1 MANEIT
7 ISQRLQITKDNLQ
20 FLFAPDTKTADLA
33 SVASAGGNQL
43 ITGTAEALDL
53 NADVTANG
61 VAYFKNLSTTIPV
74 EIGISAYTQT
84 TGGPAATEMISL
96 VRLNAGE
103 SSISRAATT
112 SIYAKAITSGTNTD
126 AYISFQIFSP

>member
-7 ISQRLQITKDNLQ
+7 ITNRLQITKDNLQ
-20 FLFAPDTKTADLA
+20 FLFAPDTKQADLS

-43 ITGTAEALDL
+43 ITGSEEALDL

-61 VAYFKNLSTTIPV
+61 IAYFKNLSTTIPI
-74 EIGISAYTQT
+74 EIGVGGFTST
-84 TGGPAATEMISL
+84 TAVATSMISL
-96 VRLNAGE
+96 FRLNAGE
-103 SSISRAATT
+103 ATISRPATT
-112 SIYAKAITSGTNTD
+112 NVIAKAITSIAATQ

>member
-7 ISQRLQITKDNLQ
+7 ISQRLQITKENLQ

-74 EIGISAYTQT
+74 EIGVGGFTST
-84 TGGPAATEMISL
+84 TAAATEMISL
-96 VRLNAGE
+96 FRLNAGE
-103 SSISRAATT
+103 SSISRVATT
-112 SIYAKAITSGTNTD
+112 SILAKAITSATNTN

>member
-74 EIGISAYTQT
+74 EIGISAYSQT
-84 TGGPAATEMISL
+84 TAATTVMVSL
-96 VRLNAGE
+96 FRLNAGE